1 MVRIETERLLLR
13 PLVKSDAK
21 EFYEYA
27 KSDNVGPHAGWKPH
41 ESVEETEQIIEEL
54 FMPNE
59 GLAII
64 HKELDKLIG
73 VIALEPDKRRPDLP
87 SKEIGYSLNEN
98 FWGNGYMTEAAK
110 AVIKYGF
117 EELNLEVIAIC
128 TSLVNERSA
137 RVIEKCGFTF
147 EGVTRRCYKTY
158 EDVARDS
165 RAYSLLR
172 EEWEA
177 QR

>member
-1 MVRIETERLLLR
+1 MIKTETERLLLR
-13 PLVKSDAK
+13 PLAISDAK

-27 KSDNVGPHAGWKPH
+27 KSENVGPHAGWKPH
-41 ESVEETEQIIEEL
+41 ESIEETEKIIEEV

-64 HKELDKLIG
+64 HKESGRLIG
-73 VIALEPDKRRPDLP
+73 VIALEPDKRRPELP
-87 SKEIGYSLNEN
+87 SREIGYSLDEN

-117 EELNLEVIAIC
+117 EEMKLDVIAIC

-137 RVIEKCGFTF
+137 RVIEKCGFKF

-158 EDVARDS
+158 ENIARDS
-165 RAYSLLR
+165 RTYSLLR